1 MKTPLEQQL
10 RQQWQQYV
18 AEQAEQTTLEFEPQ
32 PATARQRFYSPLRPY
47 WLTAAAV
54 VLGVSAVWW
63 VQLTPFEAATDSA
76 FADVATP
83 PPPPPMLL
91 AGDYHLD
98 ALERRLQ
105 QAYLQGAN
113 EAELAQLWAHYHALT
128 Q

>member
-1 MKTPLEQQL
+1 MKTPTEQQL
-10 RQQWQQYV
+10 HQQWQQYV
-18 AEQAEQTTLEFEPQ
+18 AEQAAQVTLEFEPPQ
-32 PATARQRFYSPLRPY
+32 TAVQRQAPSPLRPY

-54 VLGVSAVWW
+54 VLGISALWW
-63 VQLTPFEAATDSA
+63 VSQAPFGGAADSA
-76 FADVATP
+76 FADAATP

-91 AGDYHLD
+91 ASNYHLD

-113 EAELAQLWAHYHALT
+113 DAELEQLWAHYHALT